1 MSIPELVGQ
10 ARALLQTLQAEKALE
25 LLQPSLESQA
35 QNVSFLQIYGETL
48 LENNDL
54 ETAYDVLARAC
65 ELDPSAE
72 AGSEKFFYL
81 GQMVGGA
88 QGLNALDI
96 GLTKLKNQLSL
107 VQNDAG
113 EDDAV
118 LIELSK
124 LYSTKDSLI
133 SYLIKKLNQGI
144 FAEIEI
150 WMTDMCM
157 EEEAESKCDEL
168 IDYSL
173 SLDVNNPEALSLLSS
188 IRISQQRN
196 DDAKESL
203 LKSWDLFRE
212 KKTRLEESA
221 NKIQSGNEASNED
234 AFEVGLEYVEL
245 IQPLLTLARFA
256 IELELYDTAATI
268 ASNTQDINESIL
280 DAYYYE
286 ALAYLFNARKLFSG
300 ETTTNEEDYR
310 DIDIKLLKKSASA
323 EVKTLLNEAKSSL
336 TQGFKI
342 INTDAVA
349 EADPGLVEQVQ
360 ELLTALGGPVM
371 SELMPQRGDVEEE
384 NWEDEINSDDDN

>member
-10 ARALLQTLQAEKALE
+10 ARALLQTSQAEKALE

-107 VQNDAG
+107 
-113 EDDAV
+113 
-118 LIELSK
+118 
-124 LYSTKDSLI
+124 DSLI

>member
-221 NKIQSGNEASNED
+221 NKIQSGNEAS
-234 AFEVGLEYVEL
+234 F
-245 IQPLLTLARFA
+245 
-256 IELELYDTAATI
+256 
-268 ASNTQDINESIL
+268 
-280 DAYYYE
+280 
-286 ALAYLFNARKLFSG
+286 
-300 ETTTNEEDYR
+300 
-310 DIDIKLLKKSASA
+310 
-323 EVKTLLNEAKSSL
+323 
-336 TQGFKI
+336 
-342 INTDAVA
+342 
-349 EADPGLVEQVQ
+349 
-360 ELLTALGGPVM
+360 
-371 SELMPQRGDVEEE
+371 QRRCF
-384 NWEDEINSDDDN
+384 